1 MMKRKHKRQLDWFLC
16 FLDILKTI
24 IVVVIVFIAC
34 KLLISGEYSLK
45 AIYYSV
51 NFNTINKSDTLY
63 VVGDNTVNYSDLLN
77 TKQIIESYFGI
88 YVKIS
93 DERIIL
99 DSDLFNNHGYLK
111 TEKTLSRFDD
121 DNDKI
126 IIANYNGKSY
136 KNEYLAGESEGEFG
150 NISIV
155 SVSQNSYN
163 KAQLFKEVVIHEI
176 VHHFGL
182 VHCENQNCLM
192 FWMGS
197 HLGKH
202 DMCDAC
208 RKELLEELN
217 SHDSSWEKLTKFR
230 F

>member
-1 MMKRKHKRQLDWFLC
+1 MMKRKYKRQLDWFFN

-24 IVVVIVFIAC
+24 IVVVIIFIAC

-77 TKQIIESYFGI
+77 TKQIIESYFGLN
-88 YVKIS
+88 VKIS

-99 DSDLFNNHGYLK
+99 DSDLFNNDGYLK

-121 DNDKI
+121 NNDKI
-126 IIANYNGKSY
+126 IITNYECKKIN
-136 KNEYLAGESEGEFG
+136 NQYLAGKSEGEFG

-155 SVSQNSYN
+155 SLKQESYN
-163 KAQLFKEVVIHEI
+163 KAQLFKEVVIHELA
-176 VHHFGL
+176 HHFGL
-182 VHCENQNCLM
+182 GHCYNQNCIM
-192 FWMGS
+192 FFIAS
-197 HLGKH
+197 HIGKH
-202 DMCDAC
+202 DMCNAC

-217 SHDSSWEKLTKFR
+217 SHDSPWEKITKFR